1 MTRMNNRIPDGWEE
15 ISSIGGVV
23 EGTRFIAFRAPL
35 SWRSDWNLAKLK
47 ETVRAETGHELTHII
62 DLTHTDRYYSPSLC
76 TSLGISHT
84 KIHVPGHVIPDQEL
98 VDQFYRAVEAASK
111 DEEGLIGVHCTHGLN
126 RSDYVGTQSIPKIHD
141 LFHLST
147 FYFFILRSIR

>member
-35 SWRSDWNLAKLK
+35 SWRSDWNLARLK

-84 KIHVPGHVIPDQEL
+84 KIHVPGHVIPGQEL

-147 FYFFILRSIR
+147 FYFIILRSIR